1 MTRLL
6 CSTALIFAL
15 PGWALAQDMT
25 LRAEISEAVVN
36 AQGAEITRAV
46 AVTLPAGET
55 RLFIAMPDAG
65 WADLVQMT
73 GPDGV
78 RFSAVERVGEHRLAD
93 GALDTPAQAAARQA
107 VEEAEEALLRT
118 QDEIAGAEAEIRAVE
133 AQLAYLN
140 ALTRGDGGVA
150 MPEDPALVPQ
160 FLATLG
166 TEMRRVIEALS
177 ATRSLRRELS
187 DRITERQE
195 ALDAAE
201 AALERLRPFGDTV
214 DGLEVTATTGAEVE
228 AVLTL
233 TYLSDGVYWE
243 PSYDLRLDSASG
255 AMSLERHIA
264 LSVGTPARWDSVD
277 VSFSTATPSRQR
289 VPQEVWSRPARIME
303 PPTMRAASGEVMDS
317 AMVEPLPLA
326 PVVMAEGRAAMVV
339 DGLSVRYDYATPV
352 SVGAS
357 GEVMLSLDTL
367 DFDMATENR
376 AAPRFDDTAFLMA
389 LGEND
394 TGEPILPGEARF
406 YRDGALVGEDWI
418 ELIPAGA
425 QMELAFGAL
434 DHLQLVWIDRTNAE
448 GDRGVFVTSN
458 TQARSLSFG
467 VENTSDQ
474 PEPVRVIYATPF
486 VEQDDLEMDLT
497 LTPLPSALNVEDR
510 RGVHAWSVIV
520 GPGETAMVD
529 MEVEFTW
536 PEDQI
541 LDWRP

>member
-25 LRAEISEAVVN
+25 LRADISEAVVN
-36 AQGAEITRAV
+36 AQGAEITREV
-46 AVTLPAGET
+46 TVTLPAGET

-65 WADLVQMT
+65 WADLVQVT
-73 GPDGV
+73 GPEGV
-78 RFSAVERVGEHRLAD
+78 RFSPVERVGEHPLDD
-93 GALDTPAQAAARQA
+93 GTLDTPAQAAARQA
-107 VEEAEEALLRT
+107 VEEAEDALLQT

-140 ALTRGDGGVA
+140 ALTRGDSGVA
-150 MPEDPALVPQ
+150 MPENPRLVPE

-166 TEMRRVIEALS
+166 GETRRVIEEMS
-177 ATRSLRRELS
+177 ATRALRRDLS
-187 DRITERQE
+187 DSVTERQE
-195 ALDAAE
+195 ALQAAE
-201 AALERLRPFGDTV
+201 AALERLRPYGDTV
-214 DGLEVTATTGAEVE
+214 DGIEVKATTTAEIE
-228 AVLTL
+228 AVLTVS
-233 TYLSDGVYWE
+233 YLSDGVYWE
-243 PSYDLRLDSASG
+243 PSYDLRLDSETG
-255 AMSLERHIA
+255 ALTLERHITLA
-264 LSVGTPARWDSVD
+264 VETPARWDAVEVD
-277 VSFSTATPSRQR
+277 FSTATPSRQR

-303 PPTMRAASGEVMDS
+303 PPTMRAVSGEAMDS

-339 DGLSVRYDYATPV
+339 DGLSARYDYATPV
-352 SVGAS
+352 SVGIS
-357 GEVMLSLDTL
+357 GEVVLPLDTL
-367 DFDMATENR
+367 AFDMDTENR
-376 AAPRFDDTAFLMA
+376 AAPRFDGTAFLMA
-389 LGEND
+389 MGEND
-394 TGEPILPGEARF
+394 TGEPVLPGEARF

-418 ELIPAGA
+418 DLIPAGA
-425 QMELAFGAL
+425 EMELAFGAL

-474 PEPVRVIYATPF
+474 PEPVRLIYATPF
-486 VEQDDLEMDLT
+486 AEQRDLEMDLT
-497 LTPLPSALNVEDR
+497 LTPPPSALNIDDR

-520 GPGETAMVD
+520 GPGETVMID
-529 MEVEFTW
+529 LEVEFTW
-536 PEDQI
+536 PDDQI